1 MSSEAP
7 ATSIKSVCILRLS
20 AIGDVTHV
28 LPVVHSLREQ
38 LPGATISWI
47 VGKTEARLL
56 EGLPGVELIIF
67 DKNAGL
73 KGYVD
78 LWRRLRKRRFEVLFH
93 MQVAMRANIA
103 AALVHAG
110 IRVGYDRARSK
121 DLHGLFINR
130 RIKSSQEQHVL
141 DCLASFPTAL
151 GLEPAEPRWDIP
163 LSPDDYRFSDAYI
176 DPERLNVV
184 ISPSA
189 SHELRNWPAER
200 YAALADHA
208 VQHYGANIIL
218 TGGPASRDQAYCNA
232 IQQQM
237 KMPTTNICGQDTLKQ
252 LAALLERADLLIAPD
267 TGPAHI
273 ANAMGTDVLGL
284 FASSNPYRSGPYDSL
299 PWCVNRYPQA
309 LERFTGQRVES
320 ARWGAKAEFNGAME
334 LISVAD
340 ATAMLDRWVA
350 QHYPERQ

>member
-7 ATSIKSVCILRLS
+7 VTSIKSVCILRLS

-28 LPVVHSLREQ
+28 LPVVQSLREQ
-38 LPGATISWI
+38 LPGVSISWV

-56 EGLPGVELIIF
+56 EGLPGVELIVF

-73 KGYVD
+73 KGYID
-78 LWRRLRKRRFEVLFH
+78 LWRQLRKRRFDVLFH
-93 MQVAMRANIA
+93 MQVAIRANIA
-103 AALVHAG
+103 AALVPAR
-110 IRVGYDRARSK
+110 IKVGYDRARSK

-130 RIKSSQEQHVL
+130 RIHSCDKQHVL
-141 DCLASFPTAL
+141 DCLASFPEAL
-151 GLEPAEPRWDIP
+151 GLHPASPRWEIP
-163 LSPDDYRFSDAYI
+163 LSDDDYRFSDEYI
-176 DPERLNVV
+176 DASRLNIV

-200 YAALADHA
+200 YAALADYA
-208 VQHYGANIIL
+208 VQHHGANIIL
-218 TGGPASRDQAYCNA
+218 TGGPASRDKAYCTA
-232 IQQQM
+232 IQEQM
-237 KMPTTNICGQDTLKQ
+237 TTCATNICGQDTLKQ
-252 LAALLERADLLIAPD
+252 LAALLERADLLVAPD

-284 FASSNPYRSGPYDSL
+284 FASSNPYRSGPYYSL
-299 PWCVNRYPQA
+299 QWCVNRYPQA
-309 LERFTGQRVES
+309 LERFTGQRAES
-320 ARWGAKAEFNGAME
+320 ARWGTKAEFNGAME

-340 ATAMLDRWVA
+340 ATSMLDQWVA

>member
-7 ATSIKSVCILRLS
+7 VTAIKSVCILRLS

-38 LPGATISWI
+38 LPGASISWV

-56 EGLPGVELIIF
+56 EGLPGVELIVF

-73 KGYVD
+73 KGYID
-78 LWRRLRKRRFEVLFH
+78 LWRRLRKRRFDVLFH

-103 AALVHAG
+103 AALVRAG
-110 IRVGYDRARSK
+110 VRVGYDRARSK

-130 RIKSSQEQHVL
+130 RIQSRDKQHVL
-141 DCLASFPTAL
+141 DCLASFPKAL
-151 GLEPAEPRWDIP
+151 GLEPAPPHWSIP
-163 LSPDDYRFSDAYI
+163 LSPDDYRFSDDYI
-176 DPERLNVV
+176 DPSRLNIV

-208 VQHYGANIIL
+208 VQQHGANIIL
-218 TGGPASRDQAYCNA
+218 TGGPASRDQEYCNA
-232 IQQQM
+232 IQEQM
-237 KMPTTNICGQDTLKQ
+237 TTHATNICGQDTLKQ
-252 LAALLERADLLIAPD
+252 LAALLDRADLLIAPD

-284 FASSNPYRSGPYDSL
+284 FASSNPHRSGPYHSL
-299 PWCVNRYPQA
+299 QWCVNRYPQA
-309 LERFTGQRVES
+309 LERFTGQRVDN
-320 ARWGAKAEFNGAME
+320 ARWGTKAEFNGAME
-334 LISVAD
+334 LISVGD
-340 ATAMLDRWVA
+340 ATAMLDQWVA